1 MTRWTLAA
9 AVVLTSR
16 LAMAQGGTIDVQC
29 RGGTVQERATQDAC
43 QKALDIFAFMAPQLG
58 TAIAGGNAI
67 SGEHSALR
75 GVGRFSIGLRANAVR
90 ARLPEVEA
98 ITPVITGARVSDY
111 AVEEQVI
118 PVPTI
123 DAAVGLFN
131 GLPIGG
137 TRALGLD
144 ALVNVAYLPEV
155 SAGDVSVALP
165 NGTFKFGFGARLSLV
180 QESVI
185 SPGISVTWLQRDLP
199 TLDLSATPGS
209 DEIRV
214 NDLQVKTRAWR
225 AVIGKNFGVLSL
237 SGGVGQDTYETS
249 ALANV
254 RVARGG
260 VTYAAG
266 PVSAIQEF
274 KRDNAFG
281 SVALNLAMFS
291 IVGEYGRASH
301 GKLATYNTFGTAR
314 ADDAIDYLSIGI
326 RIRR

>member
-1 MTRWTLAA
+1 MTRWMMVAAWLLAA
-9 AVVLTSR
+9 GRLT
-16 LAMAQGGTIDVQC
+16 AQGGAVDTQC
-29 RGGTVQERATQDAC
+29 RGVTVPERATQDAC

-58 TAIAGGNAI
+58 SAIAGGNAI

-75 GVGRFSIGLRANAVR
+75 GAGRFSLGLRANAVR

-98 ITPVITGARVSDY
+98 VTPVITGARVSDY

-118 PVPTI
+118 PVPTL
-123 DAAVGLFN
+123 DAAVGIF
-131 GLPIGG
+131 GGMAIGG

-155 SAGDVSVALP
+155 SAGDVSVSLP
-165 NGTFKFGFGARLSLV
+165 GGTFKLGFGARLSLV

-199 TLDLSATPGS
+199 ALDLQATPGS

-254 RVARGG
+254 RVVRGG

-266 PVSAIQEF
+266 PVGALQELR
-274 KRDNAFG
+274 RDNAFG
-281 SVALNLAMFS
+281 SVALNLSMLS

-301 GKLATYNTFGTAR
+301 GKLTTFNTFGTAR
-314 ADDAIDYLSIGI
+314 ADDAVDYLSVGI